1 MENLEGRRVLVSGG
15 TAGIGY
21 ATAERLAASGASVFV
36 IGTNA
41 ARVEAARS
49 KLGILGAVCD
59 VRDGNAC
66 SEVADLAG
74 EEMGG
79 IDALVNCA
87 GVGTIASFA
96 DMTPE
101 DWRNMIDT
109 NVTGTFNACK
119 AALPWLKKSPRPDI
133 VNLGSRAGRYA
144 FAGGTGYCASKFAIQ
159 GFSEALFLDLSEFGV
174 GVSLVA
180 PGTVATGFAGV
191 EAEPWHLRPED
202 VAEAILHCLTSHR
215 GANLNWIE
223 LRPSR
228 RTFEEPG

>member
-1 MENLEGRRVLVSGG
+1 MKSLEGRKVLVSGG
-15 TAGIGY
+15 TTGIGY
-21 ATAERLAASGASVFV
+21 ATAERLTANGAFVFV
-36 IGTNA
+36 IGHDSSRLESSRN
-41 ARVEAARS
+41 
-49 KLGILGAVCD
+49 KLGVLGAVCD
-59 VRDGNAC
+59 VRDSKAC
-66 SEVADLAG
+66 SEIADLAG

-87 GVGTIASFA
+87 GVGTIAPFA
-96 DMTPE
+96 DMAPE
-101 DWRNMIDT
+101 DWREMIDT
-109 NVTGTFNACK
+109 NVTGTFNTCK

-174 GVSLVA
+174 GVSLIA

-191 EAEPWHLRPED
+191 EAESWHLRPED

-228 RTFEEPG
+228 RTVQELG